1 MKKMENPSEITEEQP
16 PTTHDYQPRLNK
28 VAQKFLADLDEE
40 RQRLS
45 AEFPLC
51 ALLIDEAR
59 DHVYG
64 TGRIPGKELYA
75 DVYHQKPMK
84 IIQKVFVPVKQYPKF
99 NFAGKILGPKGNS
112 LRRLQE
118 ETQCKIVLKGRS
130 SMRDRNKEEEL
141 RSDPRYAHLHK
152 NLFLE
157 VSTVAIPVE
166 CYTRMAYA
174 LSEIRKYLIPDKN
187 DEVSHEQLRELMEM
201 DPESAKNFKGL
212 NLEAYRSFSDN
223 SNLIKPVVENPPEV
237 ADMDDL
243 DYDYDEHRMPPI
255 HLPMGYEYSIPRPS
269 LIVPKFKRSYPYST
283 DMKHVPEPPIKSY
296 KPNPGIDTY
305 GMKSILGAQ

>member
-1 MKKMENPSEITEEQP
+1 MKRMENPSEITEEQP
-16 PTTHDYQPRLNK
+16 PTTHDYQPRLNE

-75 DVYHQKPMK
+75 
-84 IIQKVFVPVKQYPKF
+84 
-99 NFAGKILGPKGNS
+99 N
-112 LRRLQE
+112 
-118 ETQCKIVLKGRS
+118 
-130 SMRDRNKEEEL
+130 
-141 RSDPRYAHLHK
+141 
-152 NLFLE
+152 
-157 VSTVAIPVE
+157 
-166 CYTRMAYA
+166 
-174 LSEIRKYLIPDKN
+174 
-187 DEVSHEQLRELMEM
+187 VSHEQLRELMEM
-201 DPESAKNFKGL
+201 DPESAKHYKGL
-212 NLEAYRSFSDN
+212 NLEAYRSFSDTTFGGN
-223 SNLIKPVVENPPEV
+223 SDLIKRVVENPPEV
-237 ADMDDL
+237 ADMDEL

-283 DMKHVPEPPIKSY
+283 DFKPVPEPPIKSY

-305 GMKSILGAQ
+305 VMKSILGAQ